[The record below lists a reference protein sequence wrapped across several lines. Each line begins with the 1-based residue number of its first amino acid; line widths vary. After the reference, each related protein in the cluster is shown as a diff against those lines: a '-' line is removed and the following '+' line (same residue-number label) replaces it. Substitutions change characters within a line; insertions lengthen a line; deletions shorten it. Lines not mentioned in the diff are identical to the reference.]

1 MTCPKSSVGAGT
13 EAQTVRYV
21 ALLAFNKIVSSH
33 AQLVSLHQDVIM
45 SCIDDPDI
53 SIRLQALELGAG
65 MVDSDSLITVVEQ
78 LMRQLRTVSLTPDS
92 ASNARTRRIEIE
104 PAADSEGDD
113 PEEQLQSQKQG
124 TGDFPALP
132 SEYSIIIISQILEMC
147 SKNTYSSITDFEWYL
162 GILVQLG
169 GLASTLGHPCHLLQD
184 DDQFYSHDAPQQTV
198 QDIALAIGR
207 ELRNVAVR
215 VNSVRKQAV
224 GAAAVLADIHGGCV
238 SFSLHGSGVHGVLG
252 HAVWILGEFAN
263 NLPDV
268 HETLNSLIHPL
279 VGSFPDTIVSSYLQA
294 LPKVLISTILR
305 GGFSWNL
312 ERQSMM
318 ALLLARIL
326 HFLEPL
332 TMHPSLDVQERSVE
346 LVELIRITAQAVNKH
361 DDKSTSGPLLLT
373 RVLPSL
379 YTGSNLNP
387 VAPNAQKKV
396 PVPSELDLDTQINP
410 NLQILLRLS
419 DIPSEMEYVEFEDFY
434 NHRTTQKSSAVSA
447 LEMLPITTPT
457 LSYQQP
463 EDSSADLDGLNKKRI
478 ERRNRN
484 RDDPFYIMSDDF
496 SSGTS
501 TPFHDFLK
509 SSNSGNVDV
518 DSIPIINLDLGEK
531 NHGGDIFRD
540 DSSKPISK
548 PPQTYII
555 ADDENVNWDDSM
567 TGNQD
572 AASSINKS
580 PPTRTHEKSKK
591 SLLQVDSSGLGSY
604 LIEGRELNMG
614 PRDIAHQEADD
625 DEMARALKEVEQLRL
640 KMQRASERTNASDGI
655 PPEGTLIRKKKKK
668 SENARMKES
677 SAASITRSFDP
688 NGSESDRLNHVSDL
702 ARKFKSKKQRKP
714 KGLQNSA

>member
-1 MTCPKSSVGAGT
+1 MTCPKSSVRAVT

-21 ALLAFNKIVSSH
+21 ALLAFNKIVASH
-33 AQLVSLHQDVIM
+33 AHLVSLHQDVIM

-65 MVDSDSLITVVEQ
+65 MVDSESLITVVER
-78 LMRQLRTVSLTPDS
+78 LIRQLRTVSLTPDPV
-92 ASNARTRRIEIE
+92 SNARARLIEIE

-113 PEEQLQSQKQG
+113 PEEQLQSQKQD

-132 SEYSIIIISQILEMC
+132 SEYRIIIISQILEMC
-147 SKNTYSSITDFEWYL
+147 SKNTYNNITDFEWYL

-169 GLASTLGHPCHLLQD
+169 GLASTLGHPRHLPQD
-184 DDQFYSHDAPQQTV
+184 DDQSSSHDAPQQTV

-215 VNSVRKQAV
+215 VNSVRIQAV
-224 GAAAVLADIHGGCV
+224 GAAAALADIHGGCV
-238 SFSLHGSGVHGVLG
+238 SFSLHGSGGYGVLG

-294 LPKVLISTILR
+294 LPKVLISIISR

-332 TMHPSLDVQERSVE
+332 TTHPSLDVQERSVE
-346 LVELIRITAQAVNKH
+346 LVELIRITAQAVNNH

-373 RVLPSL
+373 TVLPAL
-379 YTGSNLNP
+379 FTGSNLNP

-396 PVPSELDLDTQINP
+396 PLPSDLDLDSQLNQ

-419 DIPSEMEYVEFEDFY
+419 DLPSEMEYVEFEDFY
-434 NHRTTQKSSAVSA
+434 NHRKTQKSSAISA

-457 LSYQQP
+457 LSYQQA
-463 EDSSADLDGLNKKRI
+463 EDSSADLDGLDKKRI

-509 SSNSGNVDV
+509 SSNGGNVDV
-518 DSIPIINLDLGEK
+518 DSIPIMILDLGEK
-531 NHGGDIFRD
+531 SHGGNIFRD
-540 DSSKPISK
+540 ESSKPKSK

-567 TGNQD
+567 AGNQD
-572 AASSINKS
+572 AVTSINKS
-580 PPTRTHEKSKK
+580 PPTRTQEKSKK

-604 LIEGRELNMG
+604 LIDGRDLNMG
-614 PRDIAHQEADD
+614 PRDIDHQKADD
-625 DEMARALKEVEQLRL
+625 EEMARALKEVEQLRL
-640 KMQRASERTNASDGI
+640 KMQRASERTNASGGI

-668 SENARMKES
+668 KSENVRTKEAS
-677 SAASITRSFDP
+677 ASITPSFDA
-688 NGSESDRLNHVSDL
+688 NGAEPDRLNHVSDL
-702 ARKFKSKKQRKP
+702 TRKFKPKKKRKP

>member
-1 MTCPKSSVGAGT
+1 MTCPKSSVGTGT

-21 ALLAFNKIVSSH
+21 ALLAFNKIVVSH
-33 AQLVSLHQDVIM
+33 AHLVSLHQDVIM

-65 MVDSDSLITVVEQ
+65 MVDSESLITVVER
-78 LMRQLRTVSLTPDS
+78 LIRQLRTVSLTPDPV
-92 ASNARTRRIEIE
+92 SNARTRLVEIE

-113 PEEQLQSQKQG
+113 PEEQLQSQKLD

-132 SEYSIIIISQILEMC
+132 SEYRIIIISQILEMC
-147 SKNTYSSITDFEWYL
+147 SKNTYNNIADFEWYL

-169 GLASTLGHPCHLLQD
+169 GLATTLGHPCRLPQD
-184 DDQFYSHDAPQQTV
+184 DNQFSSHDAPQQTL
-198 QDIALAIGR
+198 QDITLAIGR

-215 VNSVRKQAV
+215 VNSVRTQAV
-224 GAAAVLADIHGGCV
+224 GAAAALADIHGGCV
-238 SFSLHGSGVHGVLG
+238 SFSLHGHGGYGVLG

-268 HETLNSLIHPL
+268 HETLNCLIHPL
-279 VGSFPDTIVSSYLQA
+279 VASFPETIVSSYLQA

-305 GGFSWNL
+305 GGFSWSL

-332 TMHPSLDVQERSVE
+332 TTHPSLDVQERSVE
-346 LVELIRITAQAVNKH
+346 LVELIRITAQAVNNH
-361 DDKSTSGPLLLT
+361 DEKSASGPLLLT
-373 RVLPSL
+373 TVLPAL
-379 YTGSNLNP
+379 FTGSNLNP

-396 PVPSELDLDTQINP
+396 PFPRDLDLDTQLNQ
-410 NLQILLRLS
+410 NLQTLLRLS
-419 DIPSEMEYVEFEDFY
+419 DLPSEMEYVEFEDFY
-434 NHRTTQKSSAVSA
+434 NHRKTQKSSAVSA

-457 LSYQQP
+457 LSYQQA
-463 EDSSADLDGLNKKRI
+463 EDSSADLDGLDKKRK

-496 SSGTS
+496 SSGNS

-509 SSNSGNVDV
+509 SSNGGNVDV
-518 DSIPIINLDLGEK
+518 DSIPIMNLDLGEK
-531 NHGGDIFRD
+531 SQGDNIFGD
-540 DSSKPISK
+540 ESSKPKSK

-555 ADDENVNWDDSM
+555 ADDENVNGDDSM
-567 TGNQD
+567 RGDQD
-572 AASSINKS
+572 AATSIYKS
-580 PPTRTHEKSKK
+580 PPTRTREKSKK

-604 LIEGRELNMG
+604 LIDGRDLNMG
-614 PRDIAHQEADD
+614 PRDSDHQEADD
-625 DEMARALKEVEQLRL
+625 EEMTRALKEVEQLRL

-668 SENARMKES
+668 KTGKVRTKDAS
-677 SAASITRSFDP
+677 ASIAPSLDA
-688 NGSESDRLNHVSDL
+688 NEAESDRLNNVSDL
-702 ARKFKSKKQRKP
+702 ARKFKRKKKRKP
-714 KGLQNSA
+714 KGLLNSA